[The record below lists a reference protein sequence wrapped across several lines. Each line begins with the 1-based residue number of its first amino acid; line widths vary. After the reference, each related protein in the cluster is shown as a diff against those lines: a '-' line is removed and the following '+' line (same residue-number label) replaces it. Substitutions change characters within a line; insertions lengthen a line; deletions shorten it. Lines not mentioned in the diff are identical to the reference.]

1 MNPQKRVRVLYIGGW
16 GRSGS
21 TLLERMLG
29 QIPGIVATGEVR
41 EIWQRGL
48 KEDRACGCGRRFL
61 GCDFWSAVG
70 DEAFGGWDRVDL
82 ERMLQ
87 LRSSLD
93 RPWSYPEVGWALRA
107 RQPHGRVTE
116 YQGHLARLYRAISVV
131 SGAAVIVDSS
141 KIPTHGLLLSGIGMI
156 DLRVLHLVRDS
167 RGVAF
172 SWAKHVEK
180 KVPGQDPYYLPR
192 YGALGSAAR
201 WVVYNL
207 MASRLRRH
215 ADAYSF
221 LRYEDLIRT
230 PERYL
235 IDILRLAGMD
245 AESEWLSF
253 LHEGSAELHVDH
265 TVDGNPVRWA
275 QGPITLRTD
284 DEWQRRMPRSDR
296 TLVTLVTAPLLS
308 TYRYPLRPEN
318 AP

>member
-1 MNPQKRVRVLYIGGW
+1 MDPRQRLRVLYIGGW

-61 GCDFWSAVG
+61 ECDFWTAVG
-70 DEAFGGWDRVDL
+70 QAAFGGWDRLDL
-82 ERMLQ
+82 DRVLH
-87 LRSSLD
+87 LRFSLD
-93 RPWSYPEVGWALRA
+93 RPWSYPELGWALKA
-107 RQPHGRVTE
+107 TQPHERVTE
-116 YQGHLARLYRAISVV
+116 YQGYLRKLYQAISDV
-131 SGAAVIVDSS
+131 SGAAAIVDSS
-141 KIPTHGLLLSGIGMI
+141 KIPTHGLLLSGIPTI

-172 SWAKHVEK
+172 SWAKQVEK
-180 KVPGQDPYYLPR
+180 KVQGQDPYYLPR
-192 YGALGSAAR
+192 YGAFGSAAR

-215 ADAYSF
+215 ADAYAF

-230 PERYL
+230 PERRL
-235 IDILRLAGMD
+235 MDIQRLTGLD
-245 AESEWLSF
+245 ADPASLSF
-253 LHEGSAELHVDH
+253 LHEGWAELHVDH

-284 DEWQRRMPRSDR
+284 DEWQRRMSRSDR

-308 TYRYPLRPEN
+308 MYRYPLRPQN